1 MTGAVAEVMW
11 EDMTGLLE
19 RGSMLS
25 VSVLL
30 TRLNV
35 DDVKSGI
42 DEDVEDIDD
51 GDGKSK
57 VDSVGGNGDV

>member
-1 MTGAVAEVMW
+1 MF
-11 EDMTGLLE
+11 
-19 RGSMLS
+19 S

-35 DDVKSGI
+35 DDVMSGI

>member
-1 MTGAVAEVMW
+1 MW

-19 RGSMLS
+19 KSSMLS

-35 DDVKSGI
+35 DDVTSGI
-42 DEDVEDIDD
+42 EEDVEDIDD

-57 VDSVGGNGDV
+57 VDSVCGDGDV

>member
-1 MTGAVAEVMW
+1 MW

-19 RGSMLS
+19 KVSMLL

-35 DDVKSGI
+35 DDVMSGM